1 MNPKP
6 KPRTVD
12 LSKCATRV
20 WGKQEGTAR
29 WNGYRQCGSPIAFR
43 RLRADG
49 SVVACYCTR
58 HNPAGVAG
66 VVAEPIK

>member
-1 MNPKP
+1 
-6 KPRTVD
+6 
-12 LSKCATRV
+12 V